1 MTDGM
6 GPKES
11 GKEERESLFLIGAF
25 LGVFGIAVLIAIAFT
40 ETYRGR
46 VANLLCGMTFLLIAG
61 VALYKSRVGRKPDA

>member
-1 MTDGM
+1 MTEAVK
-6 GPKES
+6 PKGA

-46 VANLLCGMTFLLIAG
+46 IANLLCGLAFLLIAG
-61 VALYKSRVGRKPDA
+61 IALYKSRVGRKPDA